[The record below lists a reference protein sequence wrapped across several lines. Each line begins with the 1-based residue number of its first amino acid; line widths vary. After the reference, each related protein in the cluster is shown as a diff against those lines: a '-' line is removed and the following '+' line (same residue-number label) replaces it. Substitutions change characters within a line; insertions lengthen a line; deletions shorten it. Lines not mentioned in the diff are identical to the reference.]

1 MIYLFTYLFHPL
13 STYIHKFNIYIFVFI
28 YLHLLSSLLAPV
40 QGRRDGKQGKKKE
53 YIYIK
58 REKHDV
64 NRGGRGRE
72 KREGRDFKMT
82 REMGE
87 CRK

>member
-1 MIYLFTYLFHPL
+1 MMLIGAG
-13 STYIHKFNIYIFVFI
+13 V
-28 YLHLLSSLLAPV
+28 
-40 QGRRDGKQGKKKE
+40 
-53 YIYIK
+53 
-58 REKHDV
+58 
-64 NRGGRGRE
+64 GGE